1 MDDAAVAAAVAADT
15 MAEWPSRRVRVPLP
29 PAPLW
34 RYNEMDC
41 PRGRIVRNVSLD
53 TGDGRTRDP
62 DPLRSD
68 NSWML
73 VVANAA
79 MKDQPV
85 AFVYSPMFVVV
96 VVVVVAVVVVQ
107 KNDNQ

>member
-1 MDDAAVAAAVAADT
+1 
-15 MAEWPSRRVRVPLP
+15 
-29 PAPLW
+29 
-34 RYNEMDC
+34 
-41 PRGRIVRNVSLD
+41 
-53 TGDGRTRDP
+53 
-62 DPLRSD
+62 
-68 NSWML
+68 ML

-96 VVVVVAVVVVQ
+96 VVAVVVVAVVVVQ